1 MKKAN
6 GRISGREK
14 VQGSFTTLAP
24 VEQLRLS
31 SSSPTDLYHQPKSKI
46 IPLRTVYNGHVLE
59 RQYTLYAGMAQVK
72 SHVIHV

>member
-14 VQGSFTTLAP
+14 VQDSFTMLAP
-24 VEQLRLS
+24 AEQLTLS

-46 IPLRTVYNGHVLE
+46 IPLRTLYNGDVLE

-72 SHVIHV
+72 SHMIHI